1 MMPNGWLGCGTALVT
16 PFQANGSIDERA
28 LRDLVDWQIAE
39 GIHFL
44 VPCGSTGEA
53 ATMTPAEHRRVVEIV
68 VEQARKRVPVV
79 AGAGSNDT
87 RRAIELSRE
96 MRNAGADM
104 LLHVSPMYNKPPQRG
119 IVAHFRAIADAT
131 ELPIIVYN
139 VPGRTGSNIEAKT
152 TLALAE
158 HPRIVAVKEASGNL
172 AQIMDIIRGAPDG
185 FQVLSGDDSLTLAVM
200 AAGGTGI
207 VSVVSNM
214 APKRM
219 ALLAE
224 RCANGDLAAA
234 REQHLALMPL
244 MSAAF
249 IESNPI
255 PAKAALAMMRKMEAT
270 VRLPLVPLDEKHV
283 PVLHSALQ
291 AAGVLA

>member
-1 MMPNGWLGCGTALVT
+1 MMPDGWLGCGTALVT
-16 PFQANGSIDERA
+16 PFTKGGAIDERA
-28 LRDLVDWQIAE
+28 LRDLVDWQIDE

-53 ATMTPAEHRRVVEIV
+53 ATMTSAEHRRVVEIV

-87 RRAIELSRE
+87 HKAIELSAE
-96 MRNAGADM
+96 MKAAGADM

-119 IVAHFRAIADAT
+119 IIAHFHAIADAVD
-131 ELPIIVYN
+131 LPVIVYN

-152 TLALAE
+152 TLALAG

-172 AQIMDIIRGAPDG
+172 SQIMEIIRAAPRG
-185 FQVLSGDDSLTLAVM
+185 FQVLSGDDALTLAVM

-207 VSVVSNM
+207 VSVVSNI
-214 APKRM
+214 APGRM
-219 ALLAE
+219 ARLAE
-224 RCANGDLAAA
+224 RCAAGDLAAA
-234 REQHLALMPL
+234 RSEHIALMPL

-255 PAKAALAMMRKMEAT
+255 PVKAAMALIGRMEST
-270 VRLPLVPLDEKHV
+270 VRLPLVPL
-283 PVLHSALQ
+283 
-291 AAGVLA
+291 